1 MAVSNVRES
10 PSSSRTVRWLS
21 VQVKF
26 EIDIHLN
33 SVVLET
39 WFLDIKTIEKICVNI
54 HVFQFKVLTVN
65 GKNGAT
71 GPNATHLVIAAT
83 SSELGSAEIQLREAR
98 TALESPPRPSRALWV
113 VVQPPFLVSGP

>member
-1 MAVSNVRES
+1 M
-10 PSSSRTVRWLS
+10 
-21 VQVKF
+21 KF